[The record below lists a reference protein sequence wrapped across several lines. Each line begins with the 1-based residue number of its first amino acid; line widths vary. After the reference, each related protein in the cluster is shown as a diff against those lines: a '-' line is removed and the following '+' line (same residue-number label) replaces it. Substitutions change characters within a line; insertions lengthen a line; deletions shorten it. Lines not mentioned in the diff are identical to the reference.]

1 MKKLFMLMSLLV
13 FMGLA
18 AHAQQRQIT
27 GTVRDFTDNT
37 PLIGVTVMIKG
48 TTQGTT
54 TDIDGKYTLNV
65 SPGDVVVFRFMGMVT
80 EEVLIADQ
88 RVLDVALMPDIA
100 TLEQVVVT
108 ALGIRR
114 EERTLTYNVQTV
126 GADDLVASRQENL
139 VNALQGRVSG
149 VQISSTSGAPG
160 AASEIILRGATSV
173 DGDNQPLFVIDGVPI
188 SNASV
193 RGTTNRAADI
203 NPNDIESISI
213 LKGAAA
219 AALYGIDAANGAVII
234 TTRRGR
240 EGAVRVGLATSTTV
254 SQVGL
259 LHDVQNTYT
268 TGAAG
273 LFNPR
278 TFSHWGPLYR
288 RSDNVYDNL
297 GAFFQ
302 TGVSRKLDAN
312 VSGGSPNLTYYLA
325 VSDLNDEG
333 IVPNTNYGRRSAL
346 LTGSAKINERINVTT
361 TANIIKTSNAYG
373 IVPASGGWMANVY
386 RWPRWDDMREIY
398 TPDGSERNIWFP
410 VSGNLAEVPDNP
422 LWVAENNIR
431 RDDVERT
438 IASMNFN
445 YNINDW
451 LALDYVAGR
460 DFFMQHFKAVSV
472 WGSSGNAHEGAIS
485 EFTRQSEKISSTLI
499 LRGDRKVT
507 DMLTVTALVGNNI
520 QSDFARNTF
529 VEGERFRN
537 PTLHSVNNLQEIRNN
552 QSTAQRRIV
561 GLFGDVTLDYGRFLV
576 FGATGRND
584 WSSTLPIDNRSF
596 FYPSFSFAFIP
607 SEFFQGTLA
616 DVLSFAKVRAS
627 YAQVGKDAPPH
638 RLAQTLTQ
646 FYGINSGWRNDP
658 FAGNPQLRPEI
669 TTETEIGVDFRLWQG
684 LFHIDLTYYERK
696 SDDQIIQP
704 RVTPVTGA
712 ILQTVNSGSVEN
724 KGLEALIR
732 SNIIRRDD
740 MAWEASV
747 NMFGNRSKLT
757 KLFGDLVEFPV
768 TYGQVSSQAIAS
780 SWLGQPLFG
789 IVGTDYKRTPD
800 GQIIVDQRGYPVIDS
815 EKRYI
820 GNREPKLYY
829 GLNNNFRYKN
839 YELSF
844 LIDGAYGA
852 QLLNATSQFLLSSG
866 NHAMLEKYRNR
877 EFVFDGVVEM
887 INEEG
892 QKYYVPNE
900 NAIILDR
907 EFFQNTYILAG
918 SNFVEE
924 VYWVRL
930 RNVNFLYHLPSEW
943 IGRLRIQ
950 SASVNLNLQNLFL
963 LTNYSGGDPEVN
975 NAGPGGG
982 ASGAGT
988 MGVDYFQVP
997 HRKAVTLGLNLRF

>member
-1 MKKLFMLMSLLV
+1 MKRVLIVIGLLV
-13 FMGLA
+13 FMGFF
-18 AHAQQRQIT
+18 AHGQERRIT
-27 GTVRDFTDNT
+27 GTVKDITDDT
-37 PLIGVTVMIKG
+37 PLIGVTVVVKG
-48 TTQGTT
+48 TTHGTT
-54 TDIDGKYTLNV
+54 TDIDGNFSLNV
-65 SPGDVVVFRFMGMVT
+65 SVGDILIFRFIGMQT
-80 EEVLIADQ
+80 QEILIQDQ
-88 RVLDVALMPDIA
+88 RVLEVMMLPDVAI
-100 TLEQVVVT
+100 LEQVVVT
-108 ALGIRR
+108 ALGIKR
-114 EERTLTYNVQTV
+114 EERTLTYNVQSV
-126 GADDLVASRQENL
+126 QSEELVASRQENL

-149 VQISSTSGAPG
+149 VQITSTSGAPG

-234 TTRRGR
+234 TTKRGK
-240 EGAVRVGLATSTTV
+240 EGVVTVGLNTSTTA
-254 SQVGL
+254 SQVGS
-259 LHDVQNTYT
+259 LHEVQNMFT

-273 LFNPR
+273 LYNPR
-278 TFSHWGPLYR
+278 TFSHWGPLFR

-297 GAFFQ
+297 NNFFQ
-302 TGVSRKLDAN
+302 TGISTKLDAN
-312 VSGGSPNLTYYLA
+312 VSGGSENLTYYLA
-325 VSDLNDEG
+325 VSDLDDNG
-333 IVPNTNYGRRSAL
+333 IVANTNYGRTSAM
-346 LTGSAKINERINVTT
+346 LTGSAKILDNLTLTT
-361 TANIIKTSNAYG
+361 TANIIKSSNAYG

-386 RWPRWDDMREIY
+386 RWPRWDNMEDIY
-398 TPDGSERNIWFP
+398 NPDGSERNVWIP
-410 VSGNLAEVPDNP
+410 VSGNLADVPDNP
-422 LWVAENNIR
+422 LWVAHNNVR
-431 RDDVERT
+431 QDNVDRT
-438 IASMNFN
+438 LVSMNLS
-445 YNINDW
+445 YDINDW
-451 LALDYVAGR
+451 LSFDYVAGR

-472 WGSSGNAHEGAIS
+472 WGSAGNAHEGAIS
-485 EFTRQSEKISSTLI
+485 EFNRESEKITSTMI

-507 DMLTVTALVGNNI
+507 DELTITALVGNNI

-529 VEGERFRN
+529 NEGERFMN
-537 PTLHSVNNLQEIRNN
+537 PTLHSINNLQELRAS

-561 GLFGDVTLDYGRFLV
+561 GVFGDITLDYNRFLV
-576 FGATGRND
+576 LGVTGRND
-584 WSSTLPIDNRSF
+584 WSSTLPLENRSF
-596 FYPSFSFAFIP
+596 FYPSYSFAFIP
-607 SEFFQGTLA
+607 SEFFEGNLA
-616 DVLSFAKVRAS
+616 NVLSFAKLRAS

-638 RLAQTLTQ
+638 RLTQTLTQ
-646 FYGINSGWRNDP
+646 FFGINGGWRNDP
-658 FAGNPQLRPEI
+658 FAGNPILKPEI
-669 TTETEIGVDFRLWQG
+669 TTEFEIGADFRLWQG
-684 LFHIDLTYYERK
+684 LFNIDVTYYERK

-724 KGLEALIR
+724 KGIEMLIR
-732 SNIIRRDD
+732 SNIIRRDN
-740 MAWEASV
+740 MRWETSL
-747 NMFGNRSKLT
+747 NMFGNRSRLT

-780 SWLGQPLFG
+780 SWLGEPLFG

-800 GQIIVDQRGYPVIDS
+800 GTVIVDKDGYPIIDS

-829 GLNNNFRYKN
+829 GLNNNFRYGN
-839 YELSF
+839 FEVSF
-844 LIDGAYGA
+844 LIDGTYGA
-852 QLLNATSQFLLSSG
+852 EIMNATSQFLISSG

-877 EFVFDGVVEM
+877 EFIFHGVVEQ
-887 INEEG
+887 EDG
-892 QKYYVPNE
+892 SFVPNE
-900 NAIILDR
+900 TPIILNR

-930 RNVNFLYHLPSEW
+930 RNINFVYHLPENF
-943 IGRLRIQ
+943 IGRLGMKD
-950 SASVNLNLQNLFL
+950 ASLTINMQNLFL
-963 LTNYSGGDPEVN
+963 FSNYSGGDPEVN

-997 HRKAVTLGLNLRF
+997 LRKAVTMGINVRF